1 MGTPDFFRSRLELM
15 IDLRHPL
22 AVLSKHLPWD
32 EIEASLSPL
41 FLHKDRA
48 GKRNEEADLFG
59 SSVELAG
66 AGISNAGRPR
76 LMIRFPALSLCRNK
90 GDSEASISSQG
101 RRLRKK
107 SSVPMAKSLSIL
119 LAA

>member
-1 MGTPDFFRSRLELM
+1 M

-22 AVLSKHLPWD
+22 AVLSKRLPWD

-66 AGISNAGRPR
+66 AGISNTGRPR
-76 LMIRFPALSLCRNK
+76 LMIRLMVSPCNT
-90 GDSEASISSQG
+90 
-101 RRLRKK
+101 
-107 SSVPMAKSLSIL
+107 
-119 LAA
+119 